1 MLPEDI
7 QGQAGASEPEPLLLR
22 PGEAGPGPHEAQL
35 RLWLWLRAAAAHC
48 QDDPGPGL
56 TRLTRSRPLTAD
68 VVQLPWPQ
76 QPSRVL
82 QTVQTTMT
90 YSHTADLQTPTA
102 ADKQLS

>member
-35 RLWLWLRAAAAHC
+35 WLRLRAAAAHC

-56 TRLTRSRPLTAD
+56 TPSLATRSRPLTTAD
-68 VVQLPWPQ
+68 VVQLPWP
-76 QPSRVL
+76 
-82 QTVQTTMT
+82 
-90 YSHTADLQTPTA
+90 
-102 ADKQLS
+102 